1 MYICEICKICE
12 YTVEMAWNKWQD
24 MKMKWA
30 RMLTLNAYY
39 DHQTNIPV
47 VSASSYPPPPTTS
60 AYRWNSRWRGKKNQS
75 LNTYKLSA
83 LLLIKKIPQER
94 GRFSYFIQLQ
104 HWQCKRHLFFVSV
117 RLFYGLT
124 PIFWHTSNK
133 RHKSGHFAFIM
144 IAVPRNGY
152 TFASKTR
159 TERDK
164 RQY

>member
-1 MYICEICKICE
+1 MRIYRRNGLEQ
-12 YTVEMAWNKWQD
+12 MAGHEDEVSAHAHPEHLLRPSDQ
-24 MKMKWA
+24 
-30 RMLTLNAYY
+30 Y
-39 DHQTNIPV
+39 PV

-104 HWQCKRHLFFVSV
+104 HWQCKRHPFFVSV